1 MKKEEILKKKLKD
14 ANDFIK
20 SIADMLN
27 IDTEGLGYDG
37 LTLSLDDFQEAI
49 KILSN
54 ELQSV
59 NRNEQEKEFCPKCK
73 CTFVG
78 YDTEYH
84 YCLNIHCLHVWEK

>member
-49 KILSN
+49 KNLSN

-59 NRNEQEKEFCPKCK
+59 NRNEQKEKVCSCDNKEPYLLP
-73 CTFVG
+73 V
-78 YDTEYH
+78 DE
-84 YCLNIHCLHVWEK
+84 CLDCGTLHKH